1 MAESPYEFMKDWS
14 AREWFLGIISFVV
27 FVALMVMVDEYLH
40 IRKLWSWVIQLSLM
54 FVFIYIVG
62 LINKHRK
69 SREK

>member
-1 MAESPYEFMKDWS
+1 MAEFPYKFMKDWS
-14 AREWFLGIISFVV
+14 AREWFLGIISFTV
-27 FVALMVMVDEYLH
+27 FVALMVMADEYLH
-40 IRKLWSWVIQLSLM
+40 VRKLWSWVIQLSLM